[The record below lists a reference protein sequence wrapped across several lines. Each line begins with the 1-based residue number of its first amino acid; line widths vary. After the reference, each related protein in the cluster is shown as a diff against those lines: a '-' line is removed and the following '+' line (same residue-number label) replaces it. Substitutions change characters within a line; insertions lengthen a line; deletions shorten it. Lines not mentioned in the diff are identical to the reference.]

1 MRWTMFALAAVVAL
15 FAPVDL
21 DAGVPDAYATPAD
34 HAQVYADAA
43 ATAREIRELIERIR
57 RQMEAK

>member
-21 DAGVPDAYATPAD
+21 DAGVPDAYVAPTD
-34 HAQVYADAA
+34 HTQVYADAS